1 MASGW
6 ILPPGKSCHSRGA
19 CGPRC
24 FSAQS
29 GQALPTSALFLQS
42 SHIDQRTKPN
52 TALEFSLEAD
62 RGRGGGLDRG
72 DLGSSSP
79 HLVHLGGGV
88 GLQLRHQDPHD
99 VEQEHKVDLDDN
111 NNNLDYRYI
120 GYRKIAAF
128 DG

>member
-1 MASGW
+1 M
-6 ILPPGKSCHSRGA
+6 
-19 CGPRC
+19 
-24 FSAQS
+24 
-29 GQALPTSALFLQS
+29 
-42 SHIDQRTKPN
+42 
-52 TALEFSLEAD
+52 
-62 RGRGGGLDRG
+62 DRG